1 MSGDAVHRLSFG
13 PFELLRDRRM
23 LLRDGVAL
31 SLGDRA
37 LDLLIYLAE
46 RPGEV
51 IAKKEL
57 IDYVWPNVTVEEG
70 SLRVHVAA
78 IRKALGDGQFGD
90 RYIANVQ
97 GRGYSFVGSVVRR
110 QDGVT
115 RDGETFERQG
125 HLPTRPAMMIGRDAL
140 VVEIKEGLRADRF
153 ATLLGPAGI
162 GKTAIAVAVA
172 HALTKETSEEVCF
185 VDLASLNDPE
195 HVAPAIGA
203 ALGLEL
209 ESDQELADLVRSRKL
224 LVILDNCEH
233 LIDAVAAIAE
243 QLYQDTAQV
252 HILAT
257 SRELLRIEGER
268 CYHVPPLDCGS
279 EDSEQPAEA
288 ARRCPAVRL
297 FMDRL
302 TAKGGCPAPE
312 DPEILLAAEICRKL
326 DGVPL
331 AIELAAGQAAM
342 LGLNNTAVRLAS
354 STDLLRLDQQTNV
367 GRHRTLKAAL
377 DWSFDLLAD
386 IEKIVLRRIAP
397 FLGYF
402 SLENARYVA
411 GENDWSEGRF
421 LDAMAGLAGKSL
433 ISTQLVQGQPQ
444 YRLLNATRAYA
455 IEKLEEHAEADAIF
469 LRHSLH
475 TVDKIESRPPASALA
490 SDQGTVLW
498 FDQPER
504 AKSST
509 RAAG

>member
-1 MSGDAVHRLSFG
+1 MSGGAVHRLSFG
-13 PFELLRDRRM
+13 PFVLLRDRRT
-23 LLRDGVAL
+23 LLRDDVAL
-31 SLGDRA
+31 PLGDRA
-37 LDLLIYLAE
+37 LDLLIYLVD

-57 IDYVWPNVTVEEG
+57 IDHVWPNVTVEEG

-78 IRKALGDGQFGD
+78 IRKALRDGQFGD

-110 QDGVT
+110 HYGVT
-115 RDGETFERQG
+115 LDGETSERQG
-125 HLPTRPAMMIGRDAL
+125 HLPTRPAMVIGRDAL
-140 VVEIKEGLRADRF
+140 VGEIKEGLRADRF
-153 ATLLGPAGI
+153 ATLLGSAGI
-162 GKTAIAVAVA
+162 GKTTIAVAVA
-172 HALTKETSEEVCF
+172 HALTEETSEEVCF
-185 VDLASLNDPE
+185 VDFASLNAPE
-195 HVAPAIGA
+195 HIVPALGA

-209 ESDQELADLVRSRKL
+209 ESDRELADLVRTRKL

-233 LIDAVAAIAE
+233 LIDPIAAIAE
-243 QLYQDTAQV
+243 QLYQDAAQV

-268 CYHVPPLDCGS
+268 CYHVPPLDCGF
-279 EDSEQPAEA
+279 EDSEQTAEA
-288 ARRCPAVRL
+288 ARHCSAVRL
-297 FMDRL
+297 FVDRL
-302 TAKGGCPAPE
+302 TVKGGCPAPK

-331 AIELAAGQAAM
+331 AIELAAEQAAM
-342 LGLNNTAVRLAS
+342 LGLNNAAVRLAS
-354 STDLLRLDQQTNV
+354 STDLLRLDHRTNV

-386 IEKIVLRRIAP
+386 TEKIVLRRIAP
-397 FLGYF
+397 FVGHF
-402 SLENARYVA
+402 SLEDARYVA

-433 ISTQLVQGQPQ
+433 ISTRLVQGQPQ
-444 YRLLNATRAYA
+444 YRLLNATRTYA
-455 IEKLEEHAEADAIF
+455 LEKLEDHAEADAIF
-469 LRHSLH
+469 LRHSRY
-475 TVDKIESRPPASALA
+475 TVDKIESRPPPSALTL
-490 SDQGTVLW
+490 DQGTVLW

-504 AKSST
+504 AKSSR